1 MTVLP
6 PNGMNLYYF
15 HIRDG
20 HTILDEVGSLL
31 PNMAAVKT
39 KALTVT
45 SELIG
50 SPRSAHWGAT
60 PWRLWVTEGP
70 NGEGKTLL
78 TLDVLAQAV
87 A

>member
-1 MTVLP
+1 
-6 PNGMNLYYF
+6 MNLYYF
-15 HIRDG
+15 HIRDR

-50 SPRSAHWGAT
+50 SPRSAHWGRRRGACGS
-60 PWRLWVTEGP
+60 PKYQMAKARHY
-70 NGEGKTLL
+70 
-78 TLDVLAQAV
+78 
-87 A
+87 